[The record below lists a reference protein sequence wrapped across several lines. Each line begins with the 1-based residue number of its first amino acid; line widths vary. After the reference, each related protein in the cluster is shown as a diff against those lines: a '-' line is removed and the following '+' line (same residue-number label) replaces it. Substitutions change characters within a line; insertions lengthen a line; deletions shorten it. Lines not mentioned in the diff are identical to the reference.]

1 MVTKDIPVNH
11 NILAWARREANL
23 SLPHAA
29 QKAKISGITEKGS
42 SEPLTPS
49 LRLERWENNDGSP
62 TYPQLIKLAKAYR
75 RPVLTFFLP
84 SPPKKE
90 VHLVDFRT
98 LGNKETEINT
108 FEAEFSALVRQS
120 EAIQKSVHEILQ
132 ESNNKPLS
140 FIGSV
145 TLDSNPVEVAHN
157 IRDTL
162 DCDFTNQNKIRT
174 VQSLFSFIRNK
185 SEEKGIYVIVQGN
198 LGSRHTNMSPNVFR
212 GFTISDKL
220 APLIVVNPND
230 TKTANVFT
238 LTHELCHIWLGDTGV
253 SNWNS
258 LNIQD
263 QKPTIKNEQFC
274 DQVAAEFL
282 VPKIDL
288 IKQWELLTIGYETDV
303 VIKRIARKFKV
314 SPIVIA
320 RRLLEFNKISSEDYW
335 NWYDDYQDEWI
346 KIKEKLKSKDSEP
359 PSYRI
364 RTRTKLGN
372 ALINTVIDATREGK
386 ISELD
391 ASFILNVKIN
401 NFQKIL

>member
-11 NILAWARREANL
+11 NILVWARKEANL
-23 SLPHAA
+23 SPGRAA
-29 QKAKISGITEKGS
+29 QKAKITEIKKRGS
-42 SEPLTPS
+42 IEPLTPS

-62 TYPQLIKLAKAYR
+62 TYAQLLKLAKAYR
-75 RPVLTFFLP
+75 RPVLTFFL
-84 SPPKKE
+84 SKPPKKE
-90 VHLVDFRT
+90 VRLLDFRT

-120 EAIQKSVHEILQ
+120 GAIQKSVREILQ
-132 ESNNKPLS
+132 ESNKEPLS
-140 FIGSV
+140 FVGSI
-145 TLDSNPVEVAHN
+145 TLHSDPAEVAHN

-162 DCDFTNQNKIRT
+162 NCDFTNQKKIRT
-174 VQSLFSFIRNK
+174 VQSLFSFIRDK

-220 APLIVVNPND
+220 APFIIINPND

-238 LTHELCHIWLGDTGV
+238 LVHELCHVWLGDTGV

-258 LNIQD
+258 LNIQEP
-263 QKPTIKNEQFC
+263 KPTIQNEQFC

-282 VPKIDL
+282 VPKTDL
-288 IKQWELLTIGYETDV
+288 FKQWELLTIGYEADV
-303 VIKRIARKFKV
+303 VIKRIARQFKV

-320 RRLLEFNKISSEDYW
+320 RRLLEFNEISSEAYW
-335 NWYDDYQDEWI
+335 NWYDEYQDEWMR
-346 KIKEKLKSKDSEP
+346 IKEELKSKETEP

-391 ASFILNVKIN
+391 ASVILNVKIN
-401 NFQKIL
+401 NFSKIL